1 MSKTASSLKITEI
14 FFSIQGEAQT
24 VGKPTVF
31 VRLTGCPLRC
41 TYCDSEYA
49 FYGGERM
56 GLDEIMTQE
65 ITYGASY
72 VCVTGGEP
80 LAQPEAR
87 ALLTALCE
95 QGLNVS
101 IETSGALSVDNI
113 DPRVSIV
120 MDLKTPSSG
129 EVARNDYAN
138 IALLRR
144 QDQLKFVIGD
154 RQDYEWSLFK
164 VNEYALENKVG
175 EILFSPIYEQL
186 APSQLVEWILADRAP
201 VRFQMQLH
209 KALWGDKPGR

>member
-56 GLDEIMTQE
+56 GLGEIMTQV
-65 ITYGASY
+65 ISYGASY

-80 LAQPEAR
+80 LAQPDAR
-87 ALLTALCE
+87 ALLTALCD

-164 VNEYALENKVG
+164 VNEYALEDKVG

-186 APSQLVEWILADRAP
+186 APSQLVEWILADRVP

>member
-56 GLDEIMTQE
+56 GLDEIMTQV
-65 ITYGASY
+65 IAYGASY

-138 IALLRR
+138 VALLRR

-164 VNEYALENKVG
+164 VNEYALEDKVG

>member
-56 GLDEIMTQE
+56 ALSDIMAKVMS
-65 ITYGASY
+65 YGASY

-87 ALLTALCE
+87 RLLTALCE
-95 QGLNVS
+95 QGLRVS
-101 IETSGALSVDNI
+101 IETSGALSISNI

-129 EVARNDYAN
+129 EVGRNDYAN
-138 IALLRR
+138 IPLLG
-144 QDQLKFVIGD
+144 QGDQVKFVIGD

-164 VNEYALENKVG
+164 INEYDLSTKVP

-186 APSQLVEWILADRAP
+186 DARQLVEWILADRAP

>member
-1 MSKTASSLKITEI
+1 MSKSGSSLKITEI

-24 VGKPTVF
+24 VGCPTVF

-41 TYCDSEYA
+41 HYCDSEYA
-49 FYGGERM
+49 FHGGERLS
-56 GLDEIMTQE
+56 LDDIVAQVMS
-65 ITYGASY
+65 YGARY

-87 ALLTALCE
+87 TLLIALCE
-95 QGLNVS
+95 KGLSVS
-101 IETSGALSVDNI
+101 LETSGALSIDNI
-113 DPRVSIV
+113 DPHVNVV

-129 EVARNDYAN
+129 EVARNDYDN
-138 IALLRR
+138 ISLLRS
-144 QDQLKFVIGD
+144 QDQIKFVIGD

-164 VNEYALENKVG
+164 VSEYDLSDKVG

-186 APSQLVEWILADRAP
+186 EPSQLVEWILADRAP

>member
-1 MSKTASSLKITEI
+1 MSKSGSSLKITEI

-24 VGKPTVF
+24 VGCPTVF

-41 TYCDSEYA
+41 HYCDSEYA
-49 FYGGERM
+49 FHGGERM
-56 GLDEIMTQE
+56 SLDEIVAQVMS
-65 ITYGASY
+65 YGAHY

-87 ALLTALCE
+87 TLLAALCE
-95 QGLNVS
+95 KGLS
-101 IETSGALSVDNI
+101 ISLETSGALPIDNI
-113 DPRVSIV
+113 DPRVNVV

-129 EVARNDYAN
+129 EVARNDYGN
-138 IALLRR
+138 ISLLRS
-144 QDQLKFVIGD
+144 QDQIKFVIGD
-154 RQDYEWSLFK
+154 KQDYEWSLFK
-164 VNEYALENKVG
+164 VSEYNLSGKVG

-186 APSQLVEWILADRAP
+186 EPSQLVEWILADRAP

>member
-1 MSKTASSLKITEI
+1 MSKTTSSLKITEI

-49 FYGGERM
+49 FYGGERLSLESIVEEVL
-56 GLDEIMTQE
+56 G
-65 ITYGASY
+65 YGASY

-87 ALLTALCE
+87 ALLTALCD
-95 QGLNVS
+95 QQLNVS
-101 IETSGALSVDNI
+101 IETSGALSI
-113 DPRVSIV
+113 DSLDSRVSVV

-129 EVARNDYAN
+129 EAGRNDYDN
-138 IALLRR
+138 ISLL
-144 QDQLKFVIGD
+144 QKKDQIKFVIGD
-154 RQDYEWSLFK
+154 RQDYEWALFK
-164 VNEYALENKVG
+164 VDEYSLQDQVG

-186 APSQLVEWILADRAP
+186 EPSQLVEWILADRAP

>member
-1 MSKTASSLKITEI
+1 MSKSGPSLKITEI
-14 FFSIQGEAQT
+14 FYSIQGEAQT
-24 VGKPTVF
+24 VGCPTVF

-41 TYCDSEYA
+41 HYCDSEYA
-49 FYGGERM
+49 FHGGERLS
-56 GLDEIMTQE
+56 LDEIVAQVMS
-65 ITYGASY
+65 YGARY

-87 ALLTALCE
+87 TLLTVLCE
-95 QGLNVS
+95 KDLS
-101 IETSGALSVDNI
+101 ISLETSGALSIDNI
-113 DPRVSIV
+113 DPRVNVV

-129 EVARNDYAN
+129 EVVRNDYDN
-138 IALLRR
+138 ISLLRA
-144 QDQLKFVIGD
+144 QDQIKFVIGD

-164 VNEYALENKVG
+164 LNEYSLSDKVG

-186 APSQLVEWILADRAP
+186 EPGQLVEWILADRAP

>member
-1 MSKTASSLKITEI
+1 MALSDIMAKVMS
-14 FFSIQGEAQT
+14 
-24 VGKPTVF
+24 
-31 VRLTGCPLRC
+31 
-41 TYCDSEYA
+41 
-49 FYGGERM
+49 
-56 GLDEIMTQE
+56 
-65 ITYGASY
+65 YGASY

-87 ALLTALCE
+87 RLLTALCE
-95 QGLNVS
+95 QGLRVS
-101 IETSGALSVDNI
+101 IETSGALSISNI

-129 EVARNDYAN
+129 EVGRNDYAN
-138 IALLRR
+138 IPLLG
-144 QDQLKFVIGD
+144 QGDQVKFVIGD

-164 VNEYALENKVG
+164 INEYDLSTKVP

-186 APSQLVEWILADRAP
+186 DARQLVEWILADRAP

>member
-1 MSKTASSLKITEI
+1 MSKSGPSLKITEI
-14 FFSIQGEAQT
+14 FYSIQGEAQT
-24 VGKPTVF
+24 VGCPTVF

-41 TYCDSEYA
+41 HYCDSEYA
-49 FYGGERM
+49 FHGGERLS
-56 GLDEIMTQE
+56 LDEIVAQVMS
-65 ITYGASY
+65 YGARY

-87 ALLTALCE
+87 TLLTVLCE
-95 QGLNVS
+95 KDLS
-101 IETSGALSVDNI
+101 ISLETSGALSIDNI
-113 DPRVSIV
+113 DPRVNVV

-129 EVARNDYAN
+129 EVVRNDYGN
-138 IALLRR
+138 ISLLRA
-144 QDQLKFVIGD
+144 QDQIKFVIGD

-164 VNEYALENKVG
+164 LNEYSLSDKVG

-186 APSQLVEWILADRAP
+186 EPGQLVEWILADRAP

>member
-56 GLDEIMTQE
+56 GLDEIMTQV
-65 ITYGASY
+65 ISYGASY

-164 VNEYALENKVG
+164 VNEYKVG

>member
-1 MSKTASSLKITEI
+1 MSKSGSSLKITEI
-14 FFSIQGEAQT
+14 FFSVQGEAKT
-24 VGKPTVF
+24 VGCPTVF

-41 TYCDSEYA
+41 HYCDSEYA

-56 GLDEIMTQE
+56 SLDDIIAQVMS
-65 ITYGASY
+65 YGASY

-87 ALLTALCE
+87 ALLAALCE
-95 QGLNVS
+95 QGLQVS
-101 IETSGALSVDNI
+101 LETSGALSIENI
-113 DPRVSIV
+113 DSRVSVV

-138 IALLRR
+138 IPLLRS
-144 QDQLKFVIGD
+144 QDQIKFVIGD
-154 RQDYEWSLFK
+154 RQDYEWALFK
-164 VNEYALENKVG
+164 ISEYDLSDSVG
-175 EILFSPIYEQL
+175 ETLFSPIYEQL
-186 APSQLVEWILADRAP
+186 ESSQLVEWILADRAP